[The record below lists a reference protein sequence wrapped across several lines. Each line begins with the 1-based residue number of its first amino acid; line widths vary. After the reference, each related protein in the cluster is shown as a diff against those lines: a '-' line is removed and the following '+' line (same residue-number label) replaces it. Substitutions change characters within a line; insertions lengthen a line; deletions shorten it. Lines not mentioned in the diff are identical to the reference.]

1 MLHGSEK
8 GTAQDNAFFER
19 FFQVYYRVERSGAVP
34 ACCSMAVYGRNSP
47 FCAMRSL
54 AGTKRHLPL

>member
-8 GTAQDNAFFER
+8 GTAQDDAFFER
-19 FFQVYYRVERSGAVP
+19 FFHVYYREEKSGAVP
-34 ACCSMAVYGRNSP
+34 ACCSVAVHGRNSP

-54 AGTKRHLPL
+54 AGAGRHLPL